1 MYDATH
7 FLHIVGA
14 LGPAAAFG
22 VEAAGLVGL
31 RRATGADEALLW
43 LRSRRWVLL
52 IGPASIPMAR
62 VTPAVERASGPL
74 PEELRRGLRS
84 PLLTVSP
91 MTRIAITVGIVLL
104 MVRKPALPP
113 SVLTIV
119 PAVGSGGAAGLV
131 PGTREPS
138 PRVTGSAVAPT
149 DAKR

>member
-1 MYDATH
+1 MDDAAH
-7 FLHIVGA
+7 FLHIAGA
-14 LGPAAAFG
+14 LGLAAAFG
-22 VEAAGLVGL
+22 VEAVGLVGL
-31 RRATGADEALLW
+31 RRATGADEALPW
-43 LRSRRWVLL
+43 LRSRRWVL
-52 IGPASIPMAR
+52 IGPASVPMAR
-62 VTPAVERASGPL
+62 VTPAVERTPGPL
-74 PEELRRGLRS
+74 PEELRRGSRS

-91 MTRIAITVGIVLL
+91 LTRIATTVGIVLL

-119 PAVGSGGAAGLV
+119 PAVGSGVAAGLV